1 MGRSGVFYKILGQ
14 FWIVV
19 PCTIFVISYGIYN
32 REFPGLDP
40 ANATIYLV
48 AGLLIIPSY
57 IQAPRTYAL
66 SELRRYGA
74 SEMPVFSRGSY
85 GFNRAYGLQ
94 YIQLFSY

>member
-40 ANATIYLV
+40 INATVYLLG
-48 AGLLIIPSY
+48 GLC
-57 IQAPRTYAL
+57 
-66 SELRRYGA
+66 G
-74 SEMPVFSRGSY
+74 
-85 GFNRAYGLQ
+85 
-94 YIQLFSY
+94 

>member
-40 ANATIYLV
+40 ANATLS
-48 AGLLIIPSY
+48 GRIIDH
-57 IQAPRTYAL
+57 
-66 SELRRYGA
+66 SELYTGSQDVCTVGTPPLRRIRNA
-74 SEMPVFSRGSY
+74 C
-85 GFNRAYGLQ
+85 
-94 YIQLFSY
+94 IQQKVYL